1 MFGFGSNAT
10 VVRERAGKVRLL
22 VAMIASN
29 LYSKSADEFV
39 QFYEATTTV
48 ERDGPEIYF
57 GTKFSPS
64 CWYDIQARYPVADP
78 PWMDDLLGAR
88 DTADEMPRTLTL
100 FGGGDDYGVFIS
112 VLGID
117 AGASVEFHVAPGRR
131 AGKDAKAIV
140 TALLGLP
147 GFKKPLDLG
156 I

>member
-1 MFGFGSNAT
+1 MFGFGSNAA

-39 QFYEATTTV
+39 LFYETTTV
-48 ERDGPEIYF
+48 VERLGPEIYF
-57 GTKFSPS
+57 GVKLSPS
-64 CWYDIQARYPVADP
+64 CWYDVQARYPEADP
-78 PWMDDLLGAR
+78 PWMNDLLGANEA
-88 DTADEMPRTLTL
+88 TDEPQRSLHFL
-100 FGGGDDYGVFIS
+100 GGGDDYGVFIS
-112 VLGID
+112 AIGID
-117 AGASVEFHVAPGRR
+117 DGASVEFHVAPGRR
-131 AGKDAKAIV
+131 AGKDAKAMV